1 MSVWWHAVSVP
12 TPNVLEQMKAIF
24 FDIAEAAHLQPSEFW
39 GSQSSRSASAAAAS
53 TSAADFTVL
62 PNAVPSAYTPVA
74 PAAEEWFE
82 EVDHGDLDDGDSDS
96 QSGNDAALPVP
107 SFDERSDEEGDEH
120 RMEDERS
127 ERRGTPAAPGAQSE
141 TEAPRGQ
148 VWPPRGPV
156 GRKRRRSRS
165 IVMERN
171 VEADATHVGVGDVD
185 LTVYMTSKEIMGL
198 SEEDKEQ
205 LRAVV
210 RTHAR
215 QDHFAKSWTAASG
228 ARLLY
233 MSLDEGRRRDK
244 DKADFFGQLL
254 FHGNPLPE
262 AQDYID
268 GIDHK
273 SSNANVRGVL
283 LNVPQAIHTCKMH
296 YYTLL
301 KKKWKKP

>member
-24 FDIAEAAHLQPSEFW
+24 FDIAEAEHHQPSEFW

-62 PNAVPSAYTPVA
+62 PNAVSGAYTPEA
-74 PAAEEWFE
+74 PAAEAWVE
-82 EVDHGDLDDGDSDS
+82 EVDYGDPDDGDSDS

-107 SFDERSDEEGDEH
+107 SFDERGGEEGDEN

-148 VWPPRGPV
+148 VWPPRRPI

-185 LTVYMTSKEIMGL
+185 LTLFMSPNEIVGL
-198 SEEDKEQ
+198 SEAYKEQ

-215 QDHFAKSWTAASG
+215 QNHFRQSWTAAFG

-233 MSLDEGRRRDK
+233 MSVNEGRRRDK

-254 FHGNPLPE
+254 FHGNRCLRLR
-262 AQDYID
+262 ITS
-268 GIDHK
+268 I
-273 SSNANVRGVL
+273 V
-283 LNVPQAIHTCKMH
+283 
-296 YYTLL
+296 
-301 KKKWKKP
+301 